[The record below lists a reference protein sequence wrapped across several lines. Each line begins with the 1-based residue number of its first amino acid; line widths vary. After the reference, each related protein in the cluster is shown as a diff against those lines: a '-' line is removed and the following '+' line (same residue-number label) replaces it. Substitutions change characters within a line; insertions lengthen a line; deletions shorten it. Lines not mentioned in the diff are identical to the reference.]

1 MNLRHHVQGD
11 SRRKLGLRV
20 FLLVGGFILAG
31 SSAALAFWTIST
43 VYAPTNYAVATAN
56 SLSAGNQPSLV
67 GINGEDVTINWA
79 ATTSMTNG
87 DPVTMTGYTINRYST
102 STGGTPTAAT
112 GGCSGTVGALT
123 CTEQSVTPGT
133 WYYTVTPV
141 FHNWVGT
148 ESSRSSA
155 IVVQAPTFSI
165 TGSQSLSAALLPANI
180 TGGSLAHFRNSENLT
195 FHLDTIGGTVVSTTP
210 STVTTGLSGSTS
222 GVSISIPANIVGG
235 THTLWAVGY
244 TSGLSAQSNNFTVTA
259 AATSLSPTSGTVGTA
274 GVTISAKGFA
284 ATSALTVTV
293 GGVNATITSGG
304 TTDSNGSSTVTFT
317 IPAAPHGAQA
327 VVVSDGTNSATSA
340 TNFTVTQSA
349 TGLSPTSG
357 PVGTTGVTILAQG
370 FIASHALTVTVGGTS
385 ASITTGGTTGT
396 NGATTVTFT
405 IPAAPH
411 GAQAVVVSDGTNS
424 ATSATNFTVT
434 QSATGLS
441 PTSGPVGTTG
451 VTILAQGFIASH
463 ALTVTV
469 GGTSASIT
477 TGGTTGTNGATTVTF
492 TIPAAPHGAQ
502 AVVVSDGT
510 NSATSATNFTVT
522 QSATGLSPTSGPVGT
537 TGVTIL
543 AQGFIASHALTV
555 TVGGTS
561 ASITTGG
568 TTGTNG
574 ATTVT
579 FTIPAAPPGSQAVV
593 VSDGT
598 NSATSTTNF
607 TVSEI
612 FVITTTPS
620 GSQTAGTQF
629 QITLK
634 ATTNGVTTDT
644 SYAGSHTITWT
655 GPGTSPSGQAPSLP
669 ATIVSF
675 TSGVSTTTLNATLY
689 FAGSNTLSATETSSS
704 STGSAG
710 ITVNAGINA
719 KLGLA
724 LTLNGPETQSG
735 CPFSCTVSSVGKGG
749 TFTGTVTVMDTWGNI
764 GHTLATSLTV
774 NLTTSGST
782 VSPSSVTIGTSG
794 QPVSGA
800 FTYTAPNTNGY
811 GSETITASASGL
823 TSVTATANN

>member
-424 ATSATNFTVT
+424 ATSATNFTV
-434 QSATGLS
+434 
-441 PTSGPVGTTG
+441 
-451 VTILAQGFIASH
+451 
-463 ALTVTV
+463 
-469 GGTSASIT
+469 
-477 TGGTTGTNGATTVTF
+477 
-492 TIPAAPHGAQ
+492 
-502 AVVVSDGT
+502 
-510 NSATSATNFTVT
+510 
-522 QSATGLSPTSGPVGT
+522 
-537 TGVTIL
+537 
-543 AQGFIASHALTV
+543 
-555 TVGGTS
+555 
-561 ASITTGG
+561 
-568 TTGTNG
+568 
-574 ATTVT
+574 
-579 FTIPAAPPGSQAVV
+579 
-593 VSDGT
+593 
-598 NSATSTTNF
+598 
-607 TVSEI
+607 SEI